1 MEAADVQP
9 ALKLSG
15 LQEVKAS
22 CFALGSTIRNRD
34 SDHRRLW
41 GRPEDASKAGELH
54 SRVNMLPGRAKMS
67 FRVPSMSTVA
77 KVVGRL
83 RDRNIEQ
90 REQRQRLRY
99 QPSGVPAV
107 LRVLRV
113 PAVRN
118 SFSYQKKHL

>member
-1 MEAADVQP
+1 
-9 ALKLSG
+9 
-15 LQEVKAS
+15 
-22 CFALGSTIRNRD
+22 
-34 SDHRRLW
+34 
-41 GRPEDASKAGELH
+41 
-54 SRVNMLPGRAKMS
+54 MLPGRAKMS